1 MSVELA
7 GRPLPGNAGVGAR
20 PTTAAD
26 SSADPAGALALRL
39 IAFFALAWVAAAAY
53 ATLLRSPP
61 HWRVVAVAL
70 LASAAGLVLSLLA
83 RAPWPP
89 LAQKLLASMTVAV
102 AFVLAIALVGVPLRL
117 LVPEH
122 WGQLAG
128 DIEHGVRGVD
138 GALWPYIGADRW
150 TRLTTL
156 MLLAPAL
163 TLASALSFWP
173 SPRRYTE
180 RRLVALGVLVALI
193 VTGMANVPPGAWRVQ
208 GLLLTLLVFAWF
220 WLPTLSVGD
229 AGRAG
234 GWLLVCVV
242 PALLAAPLLSGGGGW
257 LDTRTAVGAPR
268 AVGFRWD
275 EMFGPIATSR
285 SSATMLSVA
294 APAPALLRVTSLDT
308 FTGTRFIHSGAP
320 APTRRLDLRP
330 GHGAGGSSE
339 HVSITVGALRSG
351 LLVGGAGVTEQVLWP
366 AQYATNATTAQD
378 GTVTL
383 ARPLS
388 SGARYEVT
396 SYLPSA
402 GASAL
407 RDAPR
412 AFPNVYQRYTQ
423 FELPP
428 ATGSAAPVL
437 VRGTRGAPGS
447 ATELLLR
454 ASPYAPMF
462 ALARGFARGEPA
474 PYDVARQI
482 ERFLRSNYSYTE
494 APPRRRYPLE
504 AFLFT
509 DRRGYCQQFA
519 GAMTLML
526 RMDGIPARVGV
537 GFKPTGPEGQN
548 GATTVRAADAHA
560 WSEAYFTGIGWVSF
574 DPTPPRREASSGA
587 GGVFSKSALLGNRA
601 ETGGRPARG
610 LAHAS
615 KISGAGVSGWVLL
628 ACVLACCAGLTLAA
642 WLLRGTRRARRALD
656 DGAAPAVAELRAAL
670 ISAGWPASSR
680 RTLAAIA
687 STLRRDGREDAAEYV
702 EMLRDARY
710 AAAPATRRAPRS
722 GPAVA
727 EGRAALRGALL
738 RRGGIAQRLR
748 TLVALPPAIAGGRV
762 R

>member
-1 MSVELA
+1 V
-7 GRPLPGNAGVGAR
+7 
-20 PTTAAD
+20 
-26 SSADPAGALALRL
+26 LALRV

-70 LASAAGLVLSLLA
+70 LASASGLLLSLLA

-89 LAQKLLASMTVAV
+89 LAQKLLASATVAFT
-102 AFVLAIALVGVPLRL
+102 FVLALALVGVPVHL
-117 LVPEH
+117 LAPER
-122 WGQLAG
+122 WGQFAG
-128 DIEHGVRGVD
+128 DIEHGVRGVN
-138 GALWPYIGADRW
+138 GALWPYVGSDRW

-156 MLLAPAL
+156 TLLAPAL
-163 TLASALSFWP
+163 TAASALSFWP
-173 SPRRYTE
+173 SPRRYAE
-180 RRLVALGVLVALI
+180 RRLLALGVLVALI
-193 VTGMANVPPGAWRVQ
+193 VIGMANVPPGAWRVQ
-208 GLLLTLLVFAWF
+208 GLLLTVLVFAWF

-257 LDTRTAVGAPR
+257 LDARTAVGAAR
-268 AVGFRWD
+268 TVGFRWD

-294 APAPALLRVTSLDT
+294 APAPPLMRVTSLDT
-308 FTGTRFIHSGAP
+308 FTGTRFIRSGAP

-330 GHGAGGSSE
+330 GHGARGSTE
-339 HVSITVGALRSG
+339 QVSITLGALRSG
-351 LLVGGAGVTEQVLWP
+351 LLVGGAGVTEQVRWP
-366 AQYATNATTAQD
+366 AQYATNATTAED
-378 GTVTL
+378 GTVSL

-388 SGARYEVT
+388 SGARYEVA
-396 SYLPSA
+396 SYLPLA
-402 GASAL
+402 GTSAL
-407 RDAPR
+407 RAAPP
-412 AFPNVYQRYTQ
+412 AFATVYQRYTQ

-437 VRGTRGAPGS
+437 VAGTRGSPEA
-447 ATELLLR
+447 ATERLLQ
-454 ASPYAPMF
+454 ASPYAPML

-474 PYDVARQI
+474 PYDIARRI

-537 GFKPTGPEGQN
+537 GFKPTGPEGQS

-574 DPTPPRREASSGA
+574 DPTPASRQAAPGPD
-587 GGVFSKSALLGNRA
+587 GVFSKSALLGNRA
-601 ETGGRPARG
+601 ETGGR
-610 LAHAS
+610 LAHGLTRAS
-615 KISGAGVSGWVLL
+615 KVSGGGISGWVLL
-628 ACVLACCAGLTLAA
+628 ACVLAFCAALALGA
-642 WLLRGTRRARRALD
+642 WLLRGTQRARHALD
-656 DGAAPAVAELRAAL
+656 DGAAPAVAELRTAL

-687 STLRRDGREDAAEYV
+687 STLRRDGRENAADYV
-702 EMLRDARY
+702 EMLRDARF
-710 AAAPATRRAPRS
+710 APTPPTDCAPRS
-722 GPAVA
+722 EPTVA
-727 EGRAALRGALL
+727 EGRAALRGALM